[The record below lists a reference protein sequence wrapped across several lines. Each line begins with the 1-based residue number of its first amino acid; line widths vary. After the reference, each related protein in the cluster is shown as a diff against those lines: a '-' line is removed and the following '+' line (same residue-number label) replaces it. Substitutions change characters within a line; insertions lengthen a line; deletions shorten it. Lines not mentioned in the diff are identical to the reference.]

1 MATSAPT
8 LQTVTSKDQRK
19 AAGVSSFDYVD
30 AYNQSQ
36 MAQYN
41 NEYNYWLWQQQ
52 QEYNT
57 PANQVAR
64 LKEAGL
70 NPNYNSIDGTGN
82 MTSIPTS
89 SGSISASIGSNRIA
103 RLSQVTQAV
112 SSIFNNL
119 NDISGTIKNYSQT
132 PDNLEEARRLISLGM
147 RADTNTKLINKDSA
161 EMDNIMKRVLY
172 GIQYGEADDNGTPS
186 VFIDQDKSPY
196 FRNMAAK
203 TSQAEAQKALTDVMA
218 ALRNYDL
225 NETNPQKLK
234 NLQAQFDN
242 IISGTKL
249 RDLNASWYD
258 AKNAASMAMMLIKA
272 LTPFIL

>member
-1 MATSAPT
+1 MTSAPSLNT
-8 LQTVTSKDQRK
+8 ITSRDQRK

-57 PANQVAR
+57 PANQVSR

-70 NPNYNSIDGTGN
+70 NPNFNSIDGTGN
-82 MTSIPTS
+82 ITSIPTS

-242 IISGTKL
+242 IISSTKL
-249 RDLNASWYD
+249 RELNASWYD